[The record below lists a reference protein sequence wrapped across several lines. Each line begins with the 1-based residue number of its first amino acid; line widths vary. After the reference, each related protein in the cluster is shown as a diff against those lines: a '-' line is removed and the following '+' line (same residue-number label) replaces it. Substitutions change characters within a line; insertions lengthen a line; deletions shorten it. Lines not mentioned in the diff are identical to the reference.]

1 MKGFM
6 TLLKTEGKLSLRCP
20 DSLIFGVGMPVGVLF
35 LISIIAGNQNIAGEQ
50 YTFLQGAFASLV
62 TVGICATAFM
72 GLPITFANYRDK
84 KILKHFFVTPVS
96 PMMMLIVQMILGA
109 MIASLSAIVISICS
123 VFIFNYQMNG
133 NLLLFIGAYFL
144 VMFSMYSIGMIIASL
159 CPSVKVANVVCT
171 FVYFPMLFLSGA
183 TIPFEIFPVF
193 IQKLANI
200 LPLTHGIQ
208 LLKNISIGIYN
219 QEMIF
224 STIFLFVLA
233 IIGCIISVKVF
244 KWE

>member
-200 LPLTHGIQ
+200 LPLTHGIK

-224 STIFLFVLA
+224 STIFLFILA

>member
-109 MIASLSAIVISICS
+109 MIASISAIVISICS

-193 IQKLANI
+193 IQKVANI

-233 IIGCIISVKVF
+233 IIGCIISIKVF